1 MTTLIPFSFLLAGLL
16 ACLIEKKVLDR
27 DHHHHHL
34 TIQIHN
40 LLHPHHRSLPLW
52 FLFSTSLH
60 LSKMPAVIGGPVSF
74 APPTGKSSGM
84 AIVIAGFA
92 AFGGF
97 LFVFFFFF
105 FFFLPGLGFLDGS
118 ISKTDDPLEFLNELG
133 LDMDMTLGIYYISC
147 LIFDFIF

>member
-1 MTTLIPFSFLLAGLL
+1 
-16 ACLIEKKVLDR
+16 
-27 DHHHHHL
+27 
-34 TIQIHN
+34 
-40 LLHPHHRSLPLW
+40 
-52 FLFSTSLH
+52 
-60 LSKMPAVIGGPVSF
+60 MPAVIGGPVSF

-97 LFVFFFFF
+97 LFVFFFF